1 MGGVRKRKKTAIPL
15 FAVPSHL
22 GGGLGRGAYTM
33 DKNNK
38 KIVLTL
44 DAGGTNFVFSA
55 ICDNEEIVEPV
66 RLKAVTT
73 DTEGC
78 LATLVQG
85 FTTVKEKLD
94 VEPVA
99 ISFAF
104 PGPADYEHGVIG
116 DLPNFPSFRGGVP
129 LGPYLESVFGIP
141 VFVNNDGNLFA
152 YGEALAGALPRV
164 NKALEESGCKRR
176 YKNMIGITLGTGFG
190 CGVVIDKVL
199 LTGDNGCGGD
209 VWCMRNGMYPFV
221 IAEESVSIRAVRRV
235 YAEMSHEPVGDLTP
249 KDIGDIANGTRPGNM
264 KAAQESFRQLG
275 QVTAAALVNVLNI
288 VDGIVVIG
296 GGLSHNAKWI
306 LPGMMEE
313 FARPAGT
320 FTGNLLPTL
329 QSEVYNFE
337 DPQQRSAFLEDK
349 DIYVNVPHTDQ
360 KVLYCAQRKVAVCVS
375 ELGASKAINLGAYN
389 FALNQLEK

>member
-1 MGGVRKRKKTAIPL
+1 M
-15 FAVPSHL
+15 
-22 GGGLGRGAYTM
+22 
-33 DKNNK
+33 
-38 KIVLTL
+38 
-44 DAGGTNFVFSA
+44 FSA
-55 ICDNEEIVEPV
+55 IAGNEEIIEPV

-78 LATLVQG
+78 QATLVQG
-85 FTTVKEKLD
+85 YTTVKQKLG

-104 PGPADYEHGVIG
+104 PGPADYERGVIG
-116 DLPNFPSFRGGVP
+116 DLPNFPSFRGGVA

-176 YKNMIGITLGTGFG
+176 YKNLIGVTLGTGFG

-199 LTGDNGCGGD
+199 LKGDNGCGGD

-235 YAEMSHEPVGDLTP
+235 YAELSREDASSLTP
-249 KDIGDIANGTRPGNM
+249 KDICEIADGSRPGNV
-264 KAAQESFRQLG
+264 KAAKESFRQLG
-275 QVTAAALVNVLNI
+275 QAAAAALVNVLNI

-296 GGLSHNAKWI
+296 GGVAGAARHI
-306 LPGMMEE
+306 LPGMMDE
-313 FARPAGT
+313 FARPVGT
-320 FTGNLLPTL
+320 FTGQLLPSL

-337 DPQQRSAFLEDK
+337 DPEQRAAFLEDK
-349 DIYVNVPHTDQ
+349 DVYLQVPHTDQ
-360 KVLYCAQRKVAVCVS
+360 QVLYCAQRKVAVTVS
-375 ELGASKAINLGAYN
+375 QLGASKAINLGAYN
-389 FALNQLEK
+389 YAIFKELRS

>member
-1 MGGVRKRKKTAIPL
+1 MTK
-15 FAVPSHL
+15 
-22 GGGLGRGAYTM
+22 
-33 DKNNK
+33 DK

-55 ICDNEEIVEPV
+55 ICNNEEVVEPV

-85 FTTVKEKLD
+85 FTTVKEKLGI
-94 VEPVA
+94 EPVA

-104 PGPADYEHGVIG
+104 PGPADYGHGVIG
-116 DLPNFPSFRGGVP
+116 DLPNFPSFRGGVA
-129 LGPYLESVFGIP
+129 LGPYLESVFKVP

-164 NKALEESGCKRR
+164 NKALEESGCQRR
-176 YKNMIGITLGTGFG
+176 YKNLIGVTLGTGFG

-209 VWCMRNGMYPFV
+209 VWCVRNGMYPFV
-221 IAEESVSIRAVRRV
+221 IAEESVSIRAIRRV
-235 YAEMSHEPVGDLTP
+235 YAEMSHEDIGDLTP
-249 KDIGDIANGTRPGNM
+249 KDIGDIANGTRPGNA

-296 GGLSHNAKWI
+296 GGLTGNAGWI

-313 FARPAGT
+313 FNRPVGT
-320 FTGNLLPTL
+320 FSGHLLPTL

-337 DPQQRSAFLEDK
+337 DPKQRKSFLKDK
-349 DIYVNVPHTDQ
+349 DIYVDVPHTDK
-360 KVLYCAQRKVAVCVS
+360 KVLYQAQRKVAVLVS

-389 FALNQLEK
+389 FAINQIGK

>member
-1 MGGVRKRKKTAIPL
+1 MSK
-15 FAVPSHL
+15 
-22 GGGLGRGAYTM
+22 
-33 DKNNK
+33 DK

-55 ICDNEEIVEPV
+55 ICNNQEIVEPV
-66 RLKAVTT
+66 HLKAVTT

-85 FTTVKEKLD
+85 FTTVKEKLGT
-94 VEPVA
+94 EPVA

-104 PGPADYEHGVIG
+104 PGPADYGHGVIG
-116 DLPNFPSFRGGVP
+116 DLPNFPAFRGGVA
-129 LGPYLESVFGIP
+129 LGPYLESVFKIP
-141 VFVNNDGNLFA
+141 VYVNNDGNLFA

-164 NKALEESGCKRR
+164 NKALEEAGCLRR
-176 YKNMIGITLGTGFG
+176 YKNLIGITLGTGFG

-235 YAEMSHEPVGDLTP
+235 YAEMSHEEIGDLTP
-249 KDIGDIANGTRPGNM
+249 KDIGDIANGVRPGNQ

-296 GGLSHNAKWI
+296 GGLSHNSKWI

-337 DPQQRSAFLEDK
+337 DEEQRAAFLEDK
-349 DIYVNVPHTDQ
+349 DVFVDVPHTD
-360 KVLYCAQRKVAVCVS
+360 KKALYCAQRKVAVTIS

>member
-1 MGGVRKRKKTAIPL
+1 MTNDKR
-15 FAVPSHL
+15 
-22 GGGLGRGAYTM
+22 
-33 DKNNK
+33 
-38 KIVLTL
+38 IVLTL

-55 ICDNEEIVEPV
+55 ICDNEEMVEPV
-66 RLKAVTT
+66 SLKAVTT

-85 FTTVKEKLD
+85 FTTVKQRLD
-94 VEPVA
+94 AEPMA

-129 LGPYLESVFGIP
+129 LGPYLERVFGIP

-164 NKALEESGCKRR
+164 NQALQEAGCKRR
-176 YKNMIGITLGTGFG
+176 YKNLVGITLGTGFG

-221 IAEESVSIRAVRRV
+221 IAEESVSIRAVKRV
-235 YAEMSHEPVGDLTP
+235 YAEMSHEDASGLTP
-249 KDIGDIANGTRPGNM
+249 KDICEIAEGQRTGN
-264 KAAQESFRQLG
+264 KRAAQESFRQLG
-275 QVTAAALVNVLNI
+275 QAMAAALVNVLNI
-288 VDGIVVIG
+288 VDGIVVMG
-296 GGLSHNAKWI
+296 GGVAGAAHYI

-313 FARPAGT
+313 FARPVGT
-320 FTGNLLPTL
+320 FSGHLMPTL

-337 DPQQRSAFLEDK
+337 NPTERAAFLDDK
-349 DIYVNVPHTDQ
+349 DVFLKVPHTDQ
-360 KVLYCAQRKVAVCVS
+360 QVLYCAQRKVAITVS

-389 FALNQLEK
+389 FAIHQIEKQSYR

>member
-1 MGGVRKRKKTAIPL
+1 MNKEKRT
-15 FAVPSHL
+15 
-22 GGGLGRGAYTM
+22 
-33 DKNNK
+33 
-38 KIVLTL
+38 VLTL

-55 ICDNEEIVEPV
+55 IAGNEEIIEPV

-85 FTTVKEKLD
+85 FTTVKQKLG

-104 PGPADYEHGVIG
+104 PGPADYERGVIG
-116 DLPNFPSFRGGVP
+116 DLPNFPSFRGGVA

-176 YKNMIGITLGTGFG
+176 YKNLIGVTLGTGFG

-199 LTGDNGCGGD
+199 LKGDNGCGGD

-235 YAEMSHEPVGDLTP
+235 YSEMSHEPVGDLTP
-249 KDIGDIANGTRPGNM
+249 KDIGEIANGTRPGNV

-275 QVTAAALVNVLNI
+275 QVTAATLVNVLNI
-288 VDGIVVIG
+288 VDGIVVVG

-313 FARPAGT
+313 FARPVGT
-320 FTGNLLPTL
+320 FTGSLLPTL

-337 DPQQRSAFLEDK
+337 DPDERAAFLEDK
-349 DIYVNVPHTDQ
+349 DVYLDVPHTDRQ
-360 KVLYCAQRKVAVCVS
+360 VLYCAQRKVAVTIS

-389 FALNQLEK
+389 YAIQQLEK

>member
-1 MGGVRKRKKTAIPL
+1 MSK
-15 FAVPSHL
+15 
-22 GGGLGRGAYTM
+22 
-33 DKNNK
+33 DK

-55 ICDNEEIVEPV
+55 ICNNEEIVEPV

-85 FTTVKEKLD
+85 FTTVKEKLGA
-94 VEPVA
+94 EPVA

-104 PGPADYEHGVIG
+104 PGPADYARGVIG
-116 DLPNFPSFRGGVP
+116 DLPNFPSFRGGVA
-129 LGPYLESVFGIP
+129 LGPYLESVFKIP

-164 NKALEESGCKRR
+164 NKALEEAGCPRR
-176 YKNMIGITLGTGFG
+176 YKNLIGITLGTGFG

-235 YAEMSHEPVGDLTP
+235 YAEMSHEEIGDLTP
-249 KDIGDIANGTRPGNM
+249 KDIGDIANGARPGNA

-296 GGLSHNAKWI
+296 GGLSH
-306 LPGMMEE
+306 MMEE
-313 FARPAGT
+313 FNRPVGT
-320 FTGNLLPTL
+320 FSGNLLPTL

-337 DPQQRSAFLEDK
+337 DPEQRTAFLEDK
-349 DIYVNVPHTDQ
+349 DVFVDVPHTDK
-360 KVLYCAQRKVAVCVS
+360 KVLYQAQRKVAVLVS

-389 FALNQLEK
+389 FAINQIGK

>member
-1 MGGVRKRKKTAIPL
+1 MKT
-15 FAVPSHL
+15 
-22 GGGLGRGAYTM
+22 
-33 DKNNK
+33 DKPT
-38 KIVLTL
+38 VLTL

-55 ICDNEEIVEPV
+55 ICDNEEVIEPV

-85 FTTVKEKLD
+85 FTTVKEQLGKD
-94 VEPVA
+94 PVA

-104 PGPADYEHGVIG
+104 PGPADYARGVIG
-116 DLPNFPSFRGGVP
+116 DLPNFPSFRGGVA

-141 VFVNNDGNLFA
+141 VYVNNDGNLFA

-176 YKNMIGITLGTGFG
+176 YKNLIGVTLGTGFG

-249 KDIGDIANGTRPGNM
+249 KDIGDIANGTRPGNA

-275 QVTAAALVNVLNI
+275 QVTAATLVNVLNI

-296 GGLSHNAKWI
+296 GGLSHNARWI

-313 FARPAGT
+313 FARPVGT
-320 FTGNLLPTL
+320 FTGSLLPTL

-337 DPQQRSAFLEDK
+337 DVDERAAFLKDK
-349 DIYVNVPHTDQ
+349 DVFIDVPHTDK
-360 KVLYCAQRKVAVCVS
+360 KVLYCAQRKVAVTIS

-389 FALNQLEK
+389 YALQQLGR

>member
-1 MGGVRKRKKTAIPL
+1 MKT
-15 FAVPSHL
+15 
-22 GGGLGRGAYTM
+22 
-33 DKNNK
+33 DKPT
-38 KIVLTL
+38 VLTL

-55 ICDNEEIVEPV
+55 ICDNEEVIEPV

-85 FTTVKEKLD
+85 FTTVKEQLGKD
-94 VEPVA
+94 PVA

-104 PGPADYEHGVIG
+104 PGPADYARGVIG
-116 DLPNFPSFRGGVP
+116 DLPNFPSFRGGVA

-141 VFVNNDGNLFA
+141 VYVNNDGNLFA

-176 YKNMIGITLGTGFG
+176 YKNLIGVTLGTGFG

-209 VWCMRNGMYPFV
+209 VWCMRNGMYPFF

-249 KDIGDIANGTRPGNM
+249 KDIGDIANGTRPGNA

-275 QVTAAALVNVLNI
+275 QVTAATLVNVLNI

-296 GGLSHNAKWI
+296 GGLSHNARWI

-313 FARPAGT
+313 FARPVGT
-320 FTGNLLPTL
+320 FTGSLLPTL

-337 DPQQRSAFLEDK
+337 DADERAAFLKDK
-349 DIYVNVPHTDQ
+349 DVFIDVPHTDK
-360 KVLYCAQRKVAVCVS
+360 KVLYCAQRKVAVTIS

-389 FALNQLEK
+389 YALQQLGR

>member
-1 MGGVRKRKKTAIPL
+1 M
-15 FAVPSHL
+15 
-22 GGGLGRGAYTM
+22 
-33 DKNNK
+33 
-38 KIVLTL
+38 IVLTL

-55 ICDNEEIVEPV
+55 IRNNEEIVEPV

-85 FTTVKEKLD
+85 FTTVKEKLPA
-94 VEPVA
+94 EPVA

-104 PGPADYEHGVIG
+104 PGPADYAHGVIG
-116 DLPNFPSFRGGVP
+116 DLGNFPSFRGGVA
-129 LGPYLESVFGIP
+129 LGPYLEQVFGIP
-141 VFVNNDGNLFA
+141 VFINNDGNLFA

-164 NKALEESGCKRR
+164 NRALEESGCPRR
-176 YKNMIGITLGTGFG
+176 YKNLIGVTLGTGFG

-209 VWCMRNGMYPFV
+209 TWCMRNGMYPFV

-235 YAEMSHEPVGDLTP
+235 YAELSREDVSELTP
-249 KDIGDIANGTRPGNM
+249 KEICEIADGTRPGNQ
-264 KAAQESFRQLG
+264 KAAKESFRQLG

-296 GGLSHNAKWI
+296 GGVAGAARHI

-313 FARPAGT
+313 FARPVGT
-320 FTGNLLPTL
+320 FTGQLLSTL

-337 DPQQRSAFLEDK
+337 DAEERASFLKDK
-349 DIYVNVPHTDQ
+349 DVYVDIPHSDK
-360 KVLYCAQRKVAVCVS
+360 KVLYASQRKVCVMVS

-389 FALNQLEK
+389 YAIQQLKK

>member
-1 MGGVRKRKKTAIPL
+1 
-15 FAVPSHL
+15 
-22 GGGLGRGAYTM
+22 M

-116 DLPNFPSFRGGVP
+116 DLPNFPSFRGGVA

-141 VFVNNDGNLFA
+141 VYVNNDGNLFA

-264 KAAQESFRQLG
+264 KAA
-275 QVTAAALVNVLNI
+275 
-288 VDGIVVIG
+288 
-296 GGLSHNAKWI
+296 
-306 LPGMMEE
+306 
-313 FARPAGT
+313 
-320 FTGNLLPTL
+320 
-329 QSEVYNFE
+329 
-337 DPQQRSAFLEDK
+337 
-349 DIYVNVPHTDQ
+349 
-360 KVLYCAQRKVAVCVS
+360 
-375 ELGASKAINLGAYN
+375 
-389 FALNQLEK
+389 

>member
-1 MGGVRKRKKTAIPL
+1 MTN
-15 FAVPSHL
+15 
-22 GGGLGRGAYTM
+22 
-33 DKNNK
+33 DK

-55 ICDNEEIVEPV
+55 ICDNEEMVEPV
-66 RLKAVTT
+66 SLKAVTT

-85 FTTVKEKLD
+85 FTTVKQRLD
-94 VEPVA
+94 AEPMA

-164 NKALEESGCKRR
+164 NQALQEAGCKRR
-176 YKNMIGITLGTGFG
+176 YKNLVGITLGTGFG

-221 IAEESVSIRAVRRV
+221 IAEESVSIRAVKRV
-235 YAEMSHEPVGDLTP
+235 YAEMSHEDASGLTP
-249 KDIGDIANGTRPGNM
+249 KDICEIADGQLTGN
-264 KAAQESFRQLG
+264 KRAAQESFRQLG
-275 QVTAAALVNVLNI
+275 QATAAALVNVLNI
-288 VDGIVVIG
+288 VDGIVVMG
-296 GGLSHNAKWI
+296 GGVAGAARHI

-313 FARPAGT
+313 FARPVGT
-320 FTGNLLPTL
+320 FSGHLMPTL

-337 DPQQRSAFLEDK
+337 DPTERAAFLNDK
-349 DIYVNVPHTDQ
+349 DVFLKVPHTDQ
-360 KVLYCAQRKVAVCVS
+360 QVLYCAQRKVAITVS

-389 FALNQLEK
+389 FAIHQIEKQSYR

>member
-1 MGGVRKRKKTAIPL
+1 MKT
-15 FAVPSHL
+15 
-22 GGGLGRGAYTM
+22 
-33 DKNNK
+33 DKPT
-38 KIVLTL
+38 VLTL

-55 ICDNEEIVEPV
+55 ICDNEEVIEPV

-85 FTTVKEKLD
+85 FTTVKEQLAS
-94 VEPVA
+94 EPVA

-104 PGPADYEHGVIG
+104 PGPADYARGVIG
-116 DLPNFPSFRGGVP
+116 DLPNFPSFRGGVA

-141 VFVNNDGNLFA
+141 VYVNNDGNLFA

-176 YKNMIGITLGTGFG
+176 YKNLIGVTLGTGFG

-249 KDIGDIANGTRPGNM
+249 KDIGDIANGTRPGNA

-275 QVTAAALVNVLNI
+275 QVTAATLVNVLNI

-296 GGLSHNAKWI
+296 GGLSHNARWI

-313 FARPAGT
+313 FARPVGT
-320 FTGNLLPTL
+320 FTGSLLPTL

-337 DPQQRSAFLEDK
+337 DADERAAFLKDK
-349 DIYVNVPHTDQ
+349 DVFIDVPHTDK
-360 KVLYCAQRKVAVCVS
+360 KVLYCAQRKVAVTIS

-389 FALNQLEK
+389 YALQQLGR

>member
-1 MGGVRKRKKTAIPL
+1 M
-15 FAVPSHL
+15 
-22 GGGLGRGAYTM
+22 
-33 DKNNK
+33 
-38 KIVLTL
+38 IVLTL

-55 ICDNEEIVEPV
+55 IRNNEEIVEPV

-85 FTTVKEKLD
+85 FTTVKEKLPA
-94 VEPVA
+94 EPVA

-104 PGPADYEHGVIG
+104 PGPADYAHGVIG
-116 DLPNFPSFRGGVP
+116 DLGNFPSFRGGVA
-129 LGPYLESVFGIP
+129 LGPYLEQVFGIP
-141 VFVNNDGNLFA
+141 VFINNDGNLFA

-164 NKALEESGCKRR
+164 NRALEESGCPRR
-176 YKNMIGITLGTGFG
+176 YKNLIGVTLGTGFG

-209 VWCMRNGMYPFV
+209 TWCMRNGMYPFV

-235 YAEMSHEPVGDLTP
+235 YAELSREDVSELTP
-249 KDIGDIANGTRPGNM
+249 KEICEITDGTRPGNQ
-264 KAAQESFRQLG
+264 KAAKESFRQLG

-296 GGLSHNAKWI
+296 GGVAGAARHI

-313 FARPAGT
+313 FARPVGT
-320 FTGNLLPTL
+320 LTGQLLSTL

-337 DPQQRSAFLEDK
+337 DAEERASFLKDK
-349 DIYVNVPHTDQ
+349 DVYVDIPHSDK
-360 KVLYCAQRKVAVCVS
+360 KVLYASQRKVCVMVS

-389 FALNQLEK
+389 YAIQQLKK

>member
-1 MGGVRKRKKTAIPL
+1 MNT
-15 FAVPSHL
+15 
-22 GGGLGRGAYTM
+22 T
-33 DKNNK
+33 NK

-55 ICDNEEIVEPV
+55 ICNNEEIVEPV

-85 FTTVKEKLD
+85 FTIVKAKLD
-94 VEPVA
+94 AEPVA

-116 DLPNFPSFRGGVP
+116 DLPNFPSFRGGVA

-164 NKALEESGCKRR
+164 NKALEDAGCKRR
-176 YKNMIGITLGTGFG
+176 YKNLIGITLGTGFG

-199 LTGDNGCGGD
+199 LKGDNDCGGD

-235 YAEMSHEPVGDLTP
+235 YAEMSHEEIGDLTP

-275 QVTAAALVNVLNI
+275 QVTAATLVNVLNI

-296 GGLSHNAKWI
+296 GGLTGNAKWI
-306 LPGMMEE
+306 LPGIMEE
-313 FARPAGT
+313 FARLAGT
-320 FTGNLLPTL
+320 FSGNLLPTL

-337 DPQQRSAFLEDK
+337 DPEQRAAFLEDK
-349 DIYVNVPHTDQ
+349 DVYVDVPHTDK
-360 KVLYCAQRKVAVCVS
+360 KVLYQAQRKVAILVS

-389 FALNQLEK
+389 FAINQIEK

>member
-1 MGGVRKRKKTAIPL
+1 MSK
-15 FAVPSHL
+15 
-22 GGGLGRGAYTM
+22 
-33 DKNNK
+33 DK

-55 ICDNEEIVEPV
+55 IAGNEEIVEPV
-66 RLKAVTT
+66 RLQAVTT
-73 DTEGC
+73 NTEGC

-85 FTTVKEKLD
+85 FTTVKQKLD
-94 VEPVA
+94 AEPVA

-104 PGPADYEHGVIG
+104 PGPADYERGVIG
-116 DLPNFPSFRGGVP
+116 DLPNFPSFRGGVA

-164 NKALEESGCKRR
+164 NKALEEAGGKRR
-176 YKNMIGITLGTGFG
+176 YKNLVGITLGTGFG
-190 CGVVIDKVL
+190 CGVVINKVL

-209 VWCMRNGMYPFV
+209 VWCTRNGMYPFV

-235 YAEMSHEPVGDLTP
+235 YAEMSHEEIGDLTP
-249 KDIGDIANGTRPGNM
+249 KDIGEIANGTRPGNA

-275 QVTAAALVNVLNI
+275 RVTAAALVNVLNI

-296 GGLSHNAKWI
+296 GGLSANSKWI

-313 FARPAGT
+313 FARPVGT
-320 FTGNLLPTL
+320 FTGHLLPTL

-337 DPQQRSAFLEDK
+337 DPDGRAAFLEDK
-349 DIYVNVPHTDQ
+349 DVYVDVPHTDK
-360 KVLYCAQRKVAVCVS
+360 KVLYCAQRKVAVTIS

-389 FALNQLEK
+389 YAIQQLEK

>member
-1 MGGVRKRKKTAIPL
+1 MKKDKKT
-15 FAVPSHL
+15 
-22 GGGLGRGAYTM
+22 
-33 DKNNK
+33 
-38 KIVLTL
+38 VLTL

-55 ICDNEEIVEPV
+55 ICDNEEILEPI

-73 DTEGC
+73 DTNGC
-78 LATLVQG
+78 LATLVEG
-85 FTTVKEKLD
+85 FSMVKARLD
-94 VEPVA
+94 TAPCA

-104 PGPADYEHGVIG
+104 PGPADYAHGVIG

-141 VFVNNDGNLFA
+141 VYVNNDGNLFA

-164 NKALEESGCKRR
+164 NKVLEEKGCPRR
-176 YKNMIGITLGTGFG
+176 YKNLIGITLGTGFG

-209 VWCMRNGMYPFV
+209 VWCMRNGMYPYV

-235 YAEMSHEPVGDLTP
+235 YAELSHEPVGDLTP
-249 KDIGDIANGTRPGNM
+249 KDIGDIANGTRPGDI

-275 QVTAAALVNVLNI
+275 QVTAATLVNVLNI
-288 VDGIVVIG
+288 IDGIVVIG
-296 GGLSHNAKWI
+296 GGLSHNAKFI

-313 FARPAGT
+313 FARPVAT

-337 DPQQRSAFLEDK
+337 DPVQRAAFLEDK
-349 DIYVNVPHTDQ
+349 DVYVDVPHSDK
-360 KVLYCAQRKVAVCVS
+360 KVLYCAQRKVAVMIS

-389 FALNQLEK
+389 YAIQQLEK

>member
-1 MGGVRKRKKTAIPL
+1 MTKDKR
-15 FAVPSHL
+15 
-22 GGGLGRGAYTM
+22 
-33 DKNNK
+33 
-38 KIVLTL
+38 IVLTL

-55 ICDNEEIVEPV
+55 IAGNEEIVEPV
-66 RLKAVTT
+66 HLKAVTT

-85 FTTVKEKLD
+85 FTTVKQKLD
-94 VEPVA
+94 AEPVA

-104 PGPADYEHGVIG
+104 PGPADYERGVIG
-116 DLPNFPSFRGGVP
+116 DLPNFPSFRGGVA

-176 YKNMIGITLGTGFG
+176 YKNLIGVTLGTGFG

-199 LTGDNGCGGD
+199 LKGDNGCGGD

-249 KDIGDIANGTRPGNM
+249 KDIGEIANGTRPGNVT
-264 KAAQESFRQLG
+264 AAQESFRQLG
-275 QVTAAALVNVLNI
+275 QVTAATLVNVLNI
-288 VDGIVVIG
+288 VDGIVVVG

-313 FARPAGT
+313 FARPVGT
-320 FTGNLLPTL
+320 FTGSLLPTL

-337 DPQQRSAFLEDK
+337 DPDERAAFLEDK
-349 DIYVNVPHTDQ
+349 DVYLDVPHTDRQ
-360 KVLYCAQRKVAVCVS
+360 VLYCAQRKVAVTIS

-389 FALNQLEK
+389 YAIQQLEK